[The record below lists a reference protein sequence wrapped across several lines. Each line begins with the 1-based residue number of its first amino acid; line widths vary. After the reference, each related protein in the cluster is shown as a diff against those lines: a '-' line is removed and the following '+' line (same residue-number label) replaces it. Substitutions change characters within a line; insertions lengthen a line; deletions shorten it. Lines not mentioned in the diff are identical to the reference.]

1 MNYIKYI
8 DKQIRRIPDFENTFP
23 GKRNTMKG
31 LTALTLGTALGLAIP
46 SVEVIASSAGLFL
59 GYSSVGIVQKIKSE
73 IRDYN

>member
-1 MNYIKYI
+1 MNYIKYL
-8 DKQIRRIPDFENTFP
+8 DGQIRRIPDFENILP

-31 LTALTLGTALGLAIP
+31 LTALVIGTALGVAIP
-46 SVEVIASSAGLFL
+46 SVAVIAGGAGLFL